1 MKLLLK
7 ILSLIAI
14 LMTIVP
20 SLLVFSGKMDLDT
33 NKKIMAAGMLLWFA
47 ATPFWM
53 DKKEKSS

>member
-1 MKLLLK
+1 MKYLLRT
-7 ILSLIAI
+7 LSFIAI

-20 SLLVFSGKMDLDT
+20 SILVFAGRMDLET

-47 ATPFWM
+47 VTPFWM